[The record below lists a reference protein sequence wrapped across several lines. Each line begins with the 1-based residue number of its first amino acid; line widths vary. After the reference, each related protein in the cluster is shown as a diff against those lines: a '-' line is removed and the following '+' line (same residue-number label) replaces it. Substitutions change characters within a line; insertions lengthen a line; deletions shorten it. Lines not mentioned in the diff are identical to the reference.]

1 MNFTIG
7 NRRIGEDNPVFIVAE
22 LSGNHLQKF
31 DLAVETITAAKYAGA
46 DAIKLQT
53 YTPDTLTINAENEYF
68 IIRHNELWSGKTL
81 YRLYSEAYTP
91 WEWQPKLKKI
101 ADKIGIILFSTPFD
115 KTSVDF
121 LEENVKVPA
130 YKISSFEIV
139 DIPLIEY
146 VAKKGRPI
154 IMSTGMASIEEINEA
169 VEAARKA
176 GANEIALLKCT
187 SAYPALPE
195 DMNLRTIPHLA
206 ETFQVVVGISDHTLD
221 TGIPIAA
228 VALGASIIEKHFT
241 LSRRSGGP
249 DASFSLEPDEFKEM
263 VEAIRVVEKAL
274 GGVYYGSTNQEERN
288 KVFRKSIFI
297 VKDIKEGEVLTE
309 EHVRSIRPGYGL
321 HPKYLKD
328 IIGRKAKRDIKKG
341 TPLQWEIIE

>member
-91 WEWQPKLKKI
+91 WDWQPKLKKV

-195 DMNLRTIPHLA
+195 DMNLRTILHLA
-206 ETFQVVVGISDHTLD
+206 ETFQVVVGLSDHTLD

-274 GGVYYGSTNQEERN
+274 GGVYYGSTYQEERN

>member
-91 WEWQPKLKKI
+91 WEWQPELKKI

-206 ETFQVVVGISDHTLD
+206 ETFQVVVGLSDHTLD

-274 GGVYYGSTNQEERN
+274 GEVYYGSTNQEERN